1 MSQQRK
7 IPQRRCVG
15 CREMKDK
22 IRLVRIV
29 RSPEGLLSLDNTGKA
44 NGRGTYLCI
53 DENCLAKAQKTKGME
68 RSLKC
73 AIPQEIYE
81 MLKNKVK

>member
-1 MSQQRK
+1 MQ
-7 IPQRRCVG
+7 
-15 CREMKDK
+15 DK
-22 IRLVRIV
+22 TRLVRIV
-29 RSPEGLLSLDNTGKA
+29 RSPEGILSLDKTGKA
-44 NGRGTYLCI
+44 NGRGTYLCC

-81 MLKNKVK
+81 TLKDAIKVSER